1 LTFSAWR
8 LVALRGAYCLIEGRE
23 SASVGALAA
32 PCSRPPHGLS
42 PGVVSGALPLV
53 EAMLV
58 GFVGI

>member
-1 LTFSAWR
+1 LTFSPWR

-32 PCSRPPHGLS
+32 PRATAARAVA
-42 PGVVSGALPLV
+42 GVVSGALPLV
-53 EAMLV
+53 EAALV